1 MFPGGCPDLATQHA
15 SLQWVPSPPHRVSSE
30 FRKQGQDLMSQGLTD
45 PVPHILYQ
53 RLADIL
59 FKKSLEERVTV
70 LNAQECDIEPLTRIE
85 ENALRYAAGYTVKKR
100 VLPQHT

>member
-1 MFPGGCPDLATQHA
+1 MFPGGCPDLATQNA

-30 FRKQGQDLMSQGLTD
+30 FRTQGQDLMSQGLTN

-70 LNAQECDIEPLTRIE
+70 LNAQECDIEPF
-85 ENALRYAAGYTVKKR
+85 
-100 VLPQHT
+100 